1 MKNAHNEVIPISNLE
16 DWFRKSIAGALT
28 HRGVEAEIHTEHY
41 MVRLATHFA
50 RAENLYEYTEQ
61 GGAGLKP
68 LALMLADAFE
78 HSSGEERQHTLQR
91 LGDVALFIAGFFAD
105 SLNHK
110 AVDVDYYSRM
120 GGTAYGVLAGLPARS
135 LRDAA
140 LIAVFEELAEKFVD
154 FVDVLNEVAQQARV
168 FDQQDILRLYEL
180 WVRTGSRR
188 AADKLRELGVQ
199 PAAAA
204 HTRFTH

>member
-1 MKNAHNEVIPISNLE
+1 M
-16 DWFRKSIAGALT
+16 
-28 HRGVEAEIHTEHY
+28 
-41 MVRLATHFA
+41 
-50 RAENLYEYTEQ
+50 
-61 GGAGLKP
+61 
-68 LALMLADAFE
+68 
-78 HSSGEERQHTLQR
+78 
-91 LGDVALFIAGFFAD
+91 
-105 SLNHK
+105 
-110 AVDVDYYSRM
+110 DVDYYSRM

-135 LRDAA
+135 LRNTA
-140 LIAVFEELAEKFVD
+140 LIAVFKELAEKFVD